1 MFHFRLESVL
11 KVRERMARI
20 RQKEFSEVMA
30 RQQGLDAQILT
41 HQKSLARASDFTHQ
55 ARRSS
60 DTVFPLEMFNLF
72 QRRIKGEIELLAEQK
87 REEAQELEA
96 KRKALVEAKR
106 AQRTLEIL
114 KDKEQTRYQQE
125 MNRRERLTMDE
136 VARNYYFLHSR

>member
-1 MFHFRLESVL
+1 MFHFRLKSVL

-41 HQKSLARASDFTHQ
+41 HQKSLTRASNFTDQ

-60 DTVFPLEMFNLF
+60 VTVFPLEMFNNF
-72 QRRIKGEIELLAEQK
+72 QRRLKGEIEWLAEQK

-114 KDKEQTRYQQE
+114 RDKEQKRYEEE

-136 VARNYYFLHSR
+136 VARNYFFLHSR

>member
-1 MFHFRLESVL
+1 MFHFRLQSVL

-30 RQQGLDAQILT
+30 RQQALDAQILT
-41 HQKSLARASDFTHQ
+41 HQKSLTRASDFTNQ
-55 ARRSS
+55 ARRTGV
-60 DTVFPLEMFNLF
+60 TVFPLEMFNNF
-72 QRRIKGEIELLAEQK
+72 QRRLKGEIELLAEQK

-114 KDKEQTRYQQE
+114 RDKEQNRYEQE

-136 VARNYYFLHSR
+136 VARNYFLLQSR

>member
-1 MFHFRLESVL
+1 MFRFRLESIL

-30 RQQGLDAQILT
+30 RQQVLDAQIIT
-41 HQKSLARASDFTHQ
+41 HQESLTRASNFTNQ
-55 ARRSS
+55 ARQSS
-60 DTVFPLEMFNLF
+60 TTAFPLEMFNLF
-72 QRRIKGEIELLAEQK
+72 QKRVKVEIELLAEQK

-114 KDKEQTRYQQE
+114 REKEQHRYQQE
-125 MNRRERLTMDE
+125 MNRRERLIMDE
-136 VARNYYFLHSR
+136 VARNYFFLNSK

>member
-30 RQQGLDAQILT
+30 RQQVLDAKILT
-41 HQKSLARASDFTHQ
+41 HQQSLTRASEFTNQ

-60 DTVFPLEMFNLF
+60 ATVFPLEMFNLF
-72 QRRIKGEIELLAEQK
+72 QRRLKGEIELLAEQK
-87 REEAQELEA
+87 REEAQELET
-96 KRKALVEAKR
+96 KRKILVEAKR

-114 KDKEQTRYQQE
+114 REKEQNRYQQE
-125 MNRRERLTMDE
+125 INRRERLTMDE
-136 VARNYYFLHSR
+136 VARNYFLLNSR